1 MNKVLLGVRGL
12 TDADAAARVINAL
25 RALKGVGEVTQ
36 AQTAQLEV
44 TYDPARITVM
54 DLLRAVRAQGFLA
67 GML

>member
-12 TDADAAARVINAL
+12 TDADAAARVVKAL
-25 RALKGVGEVTQ
+25 TGLKGVREVVQ

-44 TYDPARITVM
+44 TYDPAQVTVM
-54 DLLRAVRAQGFLA
+54 DLLRTVRGQGFLA